1 MDRRQIIVL
10 IGAGIAAAS
19 TGPRSSLSAATKIPR
34 VGIIDDGPDWEAFR
48 QELHELNYAEG
59 HNIAFEYRRVDGTPD
74 QFVAAARELTQIPV
88 DVIAIYGTPAAQA
101 TLQARS
107 PFPSLLSRSAIR
119 WPRGWWP
126 ISRIPAATS
135 LATPF
140 SVRTS

>member
-1 MDRRQIIVL
+1 MDRRQIIRLV
-10 IGAGIAAAS
+10 GGTAAFAAA
-19 TGPRSSLSAATKIPR
+19 TAWPRGSAGAAKIPR

-140 SVRTS
+140 